1 MNDLASILDS
11 SPLAHLLDTIG
22 EQDPKR
28 AREDLEARKRRE
40 AADRRETRR
49 QCLLARHVPALA
61 AAIIASEQIAETEA
75 VQTVRA
81 FMAQRRRRLLVIDGA
96 PDASK
101 TTAASVAVDME
112 ITAWCVSTV
121 DTRTEPAPML
131 IPAELLVGAWMYYD
145 RSPSRDAPRDPLSG
159 ATKQIMC
166 ACRLLVL
173 DDIGQEG
180 PEHIALVGE
189 ILDTLVRLRCDAG
202 LRTIITTNLAGY
214 SALVARY
221 PARAQR
227 IGERL
232 TEHGVWKHVEQT
244 GMRRNRGA
252 EVTT

>member
-1 MNDLASILDS
+1 MIDLTTILADLS
-11 SPLAHLLDTIG
+11 GLLQPGAD
-22 EQDPKR
+22 EPER
-28 AREDLEARKRRE
+28 ARDDLEARNRREVSDRRE
-40 AADRRETRR
+40 ARR
-49 QCLLARHVPALA
+49 QCLLARHVPAKA
-61 AAIIASEQIAETEA
+61 AAIIAGELLAETEA
-75 VQTVRA
+75 VQVVRA
-81 FMAQRRRRLLVIDGA
+81 FMAQRRCRLLVLEGA

-112 ITAWCVSTV
+112 LTAWCVATV
-121 DTRTEPAPML
+121 DTRAEPAPML

-145 RSPSRDAPRDPLSG
+145 RSPARNAPRDPLSG
-159 ATKQIMC
+159 ATKQILC
-166 ACRLLVL
+166 ACRLLVI

-202 LRTIITTNLAGY
+202 LRTVITTNLAGY

-244 GMRRNRGA
+244 GMRRNRGPEA
-252 EVTT
+252 TT

>member
-1 MNDLASILDS
+1 MTDLTTILSDLS
-11 SPLAHLLDTIG
+11 GLLQPGAD
-22 EQDPKR
+22 DPER
-28 AREDLEARKRRE
+28 ARDDLEARKRCE
-40 AADRRETRR
+40 AADRREIRR
-49 QCLLARHVPALA
+49 RCLLDCGVPAKA
-61 AAIIASEQIAETEA
+61 AAIIAAERLAETSA
-75 VQTVRA
+75 VMFVRA
-81 FMAQRRRRLLVIDGA
+81 FMAQTQSRLLVLDGA

-101 TTAASVAVDME
+101 TTAASVAVDMALG
-112 ITAWCVSTV
+112 AWLADLGHRDPPS
-121 DTRTEPAPML
+121 PHL
-131 IPAELLVGAWMYYD
+131 IPAELLVGAWMYFD
-145 RSPSRDAPRDPLSG
+145 RSQARDQPREPLSG
-159 ATKQIMC
+159 ASKRSLCT
-166 ACRLLVL
+166 CRLLVI

-252 EVTT
+252 EATT

>member
-1 MNDLASILDS
+1 MTDLTTILADLS
-11 SPLAHLLDTIG
+11 GLLQPGAD
-22 EQDPKR
+22 EPER
-28 AREDLEARKRRE
+28 ARDDLEARNRREVSDRRE
-40 AADRRETRR
+40 ARR
-49 QCLLARHVPALA
+49 QCLLARHVPAKA
-61 AAIIASEQIAETEA
+61 AAIIAGELLAETEA
-75 VQTVRA
+75 VQVVRA
-81 FMAQRRRRLLVIDGA
+81 FMAQRRCRLLVLEGA

-112 ITAWCVSTV
+112 LTAWCVATV
-121 DTRTEPAPML
+121 DTRAEPAPML

-145 RSPSRDAPRDPLSG
+145 RSPARNAPRDPLSG
-159 ATKQIMC
+159 ATKQILC
-166 ACRLLVL
+166 ACRLLVI

-202 LRTIITTNLAGY
+202 LRTVITTNLAGY
-214 SALVARY
+214 SALAARY

-244 GMRRNRGA
+244 GMRRNRGPEA
-252 EVTT
+252 TT